1 MVPFFSIVIPA
12 HNEEN
17 YIKSTLHSIKNQTFQ
32 NFETIIVAN
41 GCTDGTEETIKKRTN
56 EKLRLLS
63 LPKANVSVARN
74 AGALNAQGEVL
85 LFLDA
90 DTMLAP
96 DSLQK
101 IKEEFAEHH
110 AIATTKVN
118 PDLPDK
124 KFKLATIFKNFNHS
138 LNLYQGCSGALVC
151 RKKDFSS
158 VGGYDPELVVR
169 EHRKLILK
177 LKELGEFKCI
187 NTYVTTSMRRY
198 KKWGL
203 TKAAGFWTKKWFQDK
218 FGDLKNSD
226 YEKIR

>member
-74 AGALNAQGEVL
+74 AGALNAQGEIL

-90 DTMLAP
+90 DTQLAENG
-96 DSLQK
+96 LQRM
-101 IKEEFAEHH
+101 KE
-110 AIATTKVN
+110 
-118 PDLPDK
+118 
-124 KFKLATIFKNFNHS
+124 
-138 LNLYQGCSGALVC
+138 Q
-151 RKKDFSS
+151 
-158 VGGYDPELVVR
+158 
-169 EHRKLILK
+169 
-177 LKELGEFKCI
+177 
-187 NTYVTTSMRRY
+187 
-198 KKWGL
+198 
-203 TKAAGFWTKKWFQDK
+203 
-218 FGDLKNSD
+218 
-226 YEKIR
+226 